1 MKLMKAIVYT
11 EYGSPDVL
19 KLTEVAKPTP
29 KDNEIL
35 IKVHAT
41 SVKIGD
47 IWARNFKAISPRQFS
62 MPFPLWVLTHI
73 AFGVNKPKI
82 NILGAE
88 LAGEVGAGGNKR
100 TRVKKGAQG
109 VGYRGPALGAN

>member
-1 MKLMKAIVYT
+1 MKATVYT
-11 EYGSPDVL
+11 EYGPPDVL

-88 LAGEVGAGGNKR
+88 LAGGGGGEGNKER
-100 TRVKKGAQG
+100 AFQKGDAA
-109 VGYRGPALGAN
+109 V

>member
-1 MKLMKAIVYT
+1 MKATVYT
-11 EYGSPDVL
+11 EYGPPDVL
-19 KLTEVAKPTP
+19 KLTEVAKPPP

-88 LAGEVGAGGNKR
+88 LAGEVEGGGNKETHFQKR
-100 TRVKKGAQG
+100 DQVFGF
-109 VGYRGPALGAN
+109 VWVSLGAH

>member
-1 MKLMKAIVYT
+1 MKATVYT
-11 EYGSPDVL
+11 EYGPPDVL

-35 IKVHAT
+35 IKVPAT

-88 LAGEVGAGGNKR
+88 LAGEGGWVVNKESLFKNCGQ
-100 TRVKKGAQG
+100 VFVFG
-109 VGYRGPALGAN
+109 